1 MGVTLLQNRRKCRRQ
16 KHVRQEWS
24 WFTNWTLLYRGPGET
39 KERGRPPGDRWQ
51 V

>member
-24 WFTNWTLLYRGPGET
+24 WFTSWTLLYRGPGET